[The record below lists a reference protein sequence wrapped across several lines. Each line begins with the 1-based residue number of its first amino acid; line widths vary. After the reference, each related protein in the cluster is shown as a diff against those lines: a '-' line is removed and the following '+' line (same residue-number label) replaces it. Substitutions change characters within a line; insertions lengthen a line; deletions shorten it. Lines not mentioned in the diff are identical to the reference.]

1 MTGRLL
7 PPRIDAASLANLE
20 DPYPAYAE
28 LRKHGRVIRGGPG
41 QFVIPRY
48 DDVSD
53 LLRSG
58 RLSNEFPESYRHQL
72 HGDGPA
78 ADFLARIML
87 HRDPPFHREIR
98 RMLGIPFEKSRLP
111 QLARRAVELTGS
123 LLRTSPDGRFDLVQD
138 LAIPLPVRMICE
150 IIGLPEEMSEAVRPR
165 IVALSRAFRLQLS
178 DDDRRLADEA
188 VLFLRDAV
196 AAVLESPRR
205 PVWLSHAA
213 GNTISR
219 DDVIDNLV
227 FLLFAGFETTS
238 SLIATGG
245 AILCEREDLVDRLS
259 RDERLLAPFIEEVL
273 RFDAPIQ
280 SRARYTRESV
290 RIGEHEIRPGRIVVL
305 LIGSANRDPDVFED
319 PDSVLLTR
327 RTNPHLSF
335 GVGVHFCLGAF
346 LARAEAHAAFRALL
360 GRKWRPAPD
369 TLPVRDLSSVF
380 RGYRSIATIFD

>member
-1 MTGRLL
+1 MTGRSL

-20 DPYPAYAE
+20 DPYPLYAD
-28 LRKHGRVIRGGPG
+28 LRRQGRVIRGGPG
-41 QFVIPRY
+41 QYVIPQY
-48 DDVSD
+48 GDVSD

-58 RLSNEFPESYRHQL
+58 RLSNEFPEAYRRQL

-78 ADFLARIML
+78 SEFLARIML

-98 RMLGIPFEKSRLP
+98 RILGVPFEKSRLP
-111 QLARRAVELTGS
+111 QLAHRAVELTES
-123 LLRTSPDGRFDLVQD
+123 LLRTATDGPFDLVQD

-150 IIGLPEEMSEAVRPR
+150 IIGLPEEMSDVVRPR

-178 DDDRRLADEA
+178 DDDRGLADEA

-196 AAVLESPRR
+196 AAILESPRR
-205 PVWLSHAA
+205 PAWLAHDGGSAV
-213 GNTISR
+213 SR
-219 DDVIDNLV
+219 EDVIDNLV

-238 SLIATGG
+238 SLIATGS
-245 AILCEREDLVDRLS
+245 AILSEREDLVDRLA
-259 RDERLLAPFIEEVL
+259 RNERLLVPFIEEAL

-280 SRARYTRESV
+280 SRARYTREPV

-319 PDSVLLTR
+319 PDNVLLTR
-327 RTNPHLSF
+327 RSNPHLSF

-346 LARAEAHAAFRALL
+346 LARAEAHAAFRALV
-360 GRKWRPAPD
+360 GRKWRPARNAP
-369 TLPVRDLSSVF
+369 PVRDLSSVF
-380 RGYRSIATIFD
+380 RGYRSITTIFD